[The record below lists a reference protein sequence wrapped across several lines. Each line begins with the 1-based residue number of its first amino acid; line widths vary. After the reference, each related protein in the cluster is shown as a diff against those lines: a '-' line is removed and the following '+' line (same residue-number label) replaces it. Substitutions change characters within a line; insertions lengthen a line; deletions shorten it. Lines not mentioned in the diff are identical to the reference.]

1 MKFWIN
7 VETPTGTILGDG
19 PIITASRWSH
29 TLLLDASGVFNF
41 TVPLNDPRISL
52 LQPKRIVRCFV
63 TTPSGIRE
71 FGSGI
76 IDTLEPSVN
85 ESGVASLNV
94 AGNDMLR
101 DLTNRSVGFLE
112 LYGAGEGVNNA
123 IATIM
128 GYAPAGWGV
137 DGSIGTQEPA
147 YPIYG
152 GFAGENILNALSIIA
167 EKTGEHF
174 RLAPGKKIAWLGN
187 TFDNCGIRAVQAA
200 DPIAIQRNE
209 NISIIQTLKEVLNT
223 FDICTRV
230 YPYGS
235 GVGDARLDMSS
246 CTFGAPTGFV
256 LDLANNCLYHP
267 GAEAVYGRIDAYLS
281 FKNTTMLRNEDIDAQ
296 TASNVLFFTA
306 LQYLLRHITPVR
318 TYDLTLSK
326 LDKIIYPGQKIRV
339 IYRKSIDNYVALN
352 INEELNIIEVQQE
365 ISEAGYI
372 STSLRVSTSDF
383 LPETDLSAL
392 VGKLEEGEIFEAH
405 PQINANS
412 TTISYSEPLDSEK
425 SAVLNFWLGEETINI
440 KKATLRF
447 KVEPLRST
455 VKAIVNAQSTTAV
468 QVEQSQTSEGGG
480 FFSVLDVPW
489 QYDDDPYAAW
499 YTDTNVTTHAHG
511 LAGHIDDGDRTT
523 DDTIIAHRHRLPR
536 HYHLVT
542 VADHTHMVV
551 IPLHTHNFTAVTTM
565 LYGLFEETGINTLS
579 ESDLTYK
586 INSDAPITGA
596 TSIGSGWYELDI
608 TSYLINGLASR
619 PKQKSNKIVIS
630 TDTLLKTGTIKAQL
644 TLVTTIQAS
653 AIL

>member
-41 TVPLNDPRISL
+41 SVPLNDPRINL
-52 LQPKRIVRCFV
+52 LQPKRIVRCYI

-76 IDTLEPSVN
+76 IDTLEPNIN
-85 ESGVASLNV
+85 ESGIAILNV
-94 AGNDMLR
+94 SGNDMLR
-101 DLTNRSVGFLE
+101 DLTTRSVGFLE
-112 LYGAGEGVNNA
+112 LYGAGEGVYNA

-128 GYAPAGWGV
+128 GYAPAGWSV
-137 DGSIGTQEPA
+137 DGSVGTQEPA

-152 GFAGENILNALSIIA
+152 GFAGENILNALNIIA
-167 EKTGEHF
+167 KKTGEHF
-174 RLAPGKKIAWLGN
+174 RLSPGKKVAWLGN
-187 TFDNCGIRAVQAA
+187 TFDDCGIRAIQAA

-209 NISIIQTLKEVLNT
+209 SVCIIQTLKEIQNT

-235 GVGDARLDMSS
+235 GIGDARLDMSS
-246 CTFGAPTGFV
+246 CTFGAPSGFV

-267 GAEAVYGRIDAYLS
+267 GTEAIYGRIDKYLS
-281 FKNTTMLRNEDIDAQ
+281 FKNTTMLRNEDIDAE
-296 TASNVLFFTA
+296 TASNVLFIAA
-306 LQYLLRHITPVR
+306 LQYLIRHITPVR

-326 LDKIIYPGQKIRV
+326 LDQIIYPGQKIRV
-339 IYRKSIDNYVALN
+339 IYRKSFDNYVALD

-365 ISEAGYI
+365 ISEGGYL

-412 TTISYSEPLDSEK
+412 SVISYSEPLDSDK
-425 SAVLNFWLGEETINI
+425 SAVFNFWLGEETINI
-440 KKATLRF
+440 KKATFRF

-468 QVEQSQTSEGGG
+468 QVGQSQTSEGGG

-489 QYDDDPYAAW
+489 QYDDDPYDSW
-499 YTDTNVTTHAHG
+499 HTSTNVGTHAHR
-511 LAGHIDDGDRTT
+511 LDGHIDDGDRAT
-523 DDTIIAHRHRLPR
+523 DAWTIAHRHRLP
-536 HYHLVT
+536 HHFHLIT
-542 VADHTHMVV
+542 VADHSHVVV
-551 IPLHTHNFTAVTTM
+551 IPSHRHDFTAVTTM
-565 LYGLFEETGINTLS
+565 LYGLFEETGAKTLR
-579 ESDLTYK
+579 ESDLTYQ
-586 INSDAPITGA
+586 INSNTPITGA

-619 PKQKSNKIVIS
+619 PKQKSNRIVIS